1 VWITVRSPLGV
12 YHRIELPLELP
23 PEFHAG
29 LAPRELRRRERVLE
43 AFALHQGGYSY
54 GEIAA
59 ALEIGKTT
67 AFRHVREAQQHCRDA
82 AAKLGATLPEE

>member
-1 VWITVRSPLGV
+1 VRITVRSPLGV
-12 YHRIELPLELP
+12 YHRIELPVERP
-23 PEFHAG
+23 PELQAG
-29 LAPRELRRRERVLE
+29 LAPRELRRREQALE

-67 AFRHVREAQQHCRDA
+67 AFRHVRGARQHCSDVA
-82 AAKLGATLPEE
+82 TKIGATLPEE